1 MRTIDASLATWM
13 GAHSRVPGLLAATGA
28 QAKGLP
34 ASSPTPPPAGTTYQS
49 ATERADVARFA
60 LDLSALLSID
70 GLLNKGPFLLF
81 AR

>member
-34 ASSPTPPPAGTTYQS
+34 ASSPTPPPAAPPTS
-49 ATERADVARFA
+49 PPPNAPSSPA
-60 LDLSALLSID
+60 S
-70 GLLNKGPFLLF
+70 P
-81 AR
+81 